1 MLTIV
6 GNSSIKRM
14 FLGCT
19 KLKSVTFYAIIT
31 PAGRSVSNDYIKN
44 VTYSNLTLYL
54 PTISTWNG
62 VALNSSDQTPGTVS
76 KTIDLSTIDFS

>member
-14 FLGCT
+14 FKGCS
-19 KLKSVTFYAIIT
+19 KLKSTTFYAIIS
-31 PAGRSVSNDYIKN
+31 PKGSQVANDLWSN
-44 VTYSNLTLYL
+44 VTVANLTLYL

-62 VALNSSDQTPGTVS
+62 KQGNSNAGPNTLS